1 MNRGISR
8 RQREL
13 DRQRKKKEKEAK
25 REQRK
30 LEKQERIAA
39 DLPSDQEQSLAEIV
53 PGPQP
58 LPEGLEDLADA
69 APDEEED

>member
-1 MNRGISR
+1 MNRGASR

-13 DRQRKKKEKEAK
+13 DRQRKQREKVAK

-39 DLPSDQEQSLAEIV
+39 EIPSEIERSLEEIV

-58 LPEGLEDLADA
+58 P
-69 APDEEED
+69 PDEEV